1 MFYNVITGLPLF
13 AIVVVLTVTLGRK
26 KLTQQQGRAL
36 KLVSGLMMLGL
47 STMLLID
54 PRLLDSLTISLG
66 LMAGSIGV
74 SILLTRKLGYD

>member
-54 PRLLDSLTISLG
+54 PRLLDSLTISLV